1 MDALAAQLEGVRLD
15 GAAELPGLEAAYESL
30 LEIVQY
36 PLQHHDAFERFNIE
50 APKGVLLY
58 GPPGVGKTHLA
69 STVAKHTNALLTV
82 VQGPEILGPY
92 LGESEQRLR
101 SKFRIAQRAAQK
113 EPDRPSILFIDE
125 IESIAPKRQQGGSG
139 GSGEAARLVAQL
151 LTLMDGLES
160 RGRLVVIGAT
170 NLPNSLDP
178 ALRRPGRFDREIR
191 IDVPNQVQRRKILA
205 YYTRK
210 MALAESLDLDTLA
223 EVTNGHVG
231 ADIAALCREAATH
244 AVMARLAAGRQLPLA
259 QSKVTHDDF
268 RAAMAR
274 VVPSTKRGLGI
285 D

>member
-1 MDALAAQLEGVRLD
+1 MDALAEQLKGVRLD
-15 GAAELPGLEAAYESL
+15 GAAELPGLEAAYQSL
-30 LEIVQY
+30 LEVVQY
-36 PLQHHDAFERFNIE
+36 PLQHLDAFQRLNVE

-58 GPPGVGKTHLA
+58 GPPGVGKTHLV
-69 STVAKHTNALLTV
+69 SMVAKHTDALLTI

-101 SKFRIAQRAAQK
+101 GRFRAAQQGAQR

-125 IESIAPKRQQGGSG
+125 IDSIAPKRQQGSG
-139 GSGEAARLVAQL
+139 GGGSSSESARLVAQL

-178 ALRRPGRFDREIR
+178 ALRRPGRFDREIC
-191 IDVPNQVQRRKILA
+191 IDVPNQIQRRKILA

-244 AVMARLAAGRQLPLA
+244 AAMARLAAPGQSAAAETAA
-259 QSKVTHDDF
+259 QAKVT
-268 RAAMAR
+268 
-274 VVPSTKRGLGI
+274 
-285 D
+285 